1 MWGRTTGGEIA
12 TGSGGY
18 GDVAGEEEEA
28 VLLCS
33 PVTIG
38 IERSPQGGHPVPK
51 PPNREGG
58 CGPIRT
64 AQRPPSHMPST
75 GSREREVRWLRVK
88 PKPCPRNQTGAF
100 LSSQLILLGR
110 ARGMPFSPSSPVGHG
125 AMRRELQGERGP
137 LAESRPKPNPRNHTD
152 AFPPSQVIL
161 PGRALSG
168 CPSPLPHSLRWPR
181 PLAIAKPAKSPG
193 ENNRGGRP
201 EARNTKPRMH
211 GAAPLGCN
219 RTHGAEARGFLL
231 WFRPGSWKVG
241 LLSGVL
247 PCPFPQTFR
256 HTRTHTH
263 TPF

>member
-1 MWGRTTGGEIA
+1 
-12 TGSGGY
+12 
-18 GDVAGEEEEA
+18 
-28 VLLCS
+28 
-33 PVTIG
+33 
-38 IERSPQGGHPVPK
+38 
-51 PPNREGG
+51 
-58 CGPIRT
+58 
-64 AQRPPSHMPST
+64 
-75 GSREREVRWLRVK
+75 
-88 PKPCPRNQTGAF
+88 
-100 LSSQLILLGR
+100 
-110 ARGMPFSPSSPVGHG
+110 MPFSPSSPVGHG

-219 RTHGAEARGFLL
+219 RTHGAEARGFFALVSARVMEGGPPQWGPSMPFSPDQLPTYARTALVSQAEQQGTSKAQTNVFRCTTYIRMQCRRFLL
-231 WFRPGSWKVG
+231 VQARAIY
-241 LLSGVL
+241 
-247 PCPFPQTFR
+247 
-256 HTRTHTH
+256 
-263 TPF
+263 